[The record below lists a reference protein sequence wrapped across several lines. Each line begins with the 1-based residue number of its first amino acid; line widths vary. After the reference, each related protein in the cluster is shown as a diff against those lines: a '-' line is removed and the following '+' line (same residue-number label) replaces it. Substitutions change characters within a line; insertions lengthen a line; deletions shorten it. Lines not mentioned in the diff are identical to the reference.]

1 MKKGNTEKT
10 SSAKKSSTTTTPFQY
25 RTPAGVQDLST
36 QPALQ
41 QMLNKLWNLN
51 LNCFNQQG
59 IVGNVWNATNTPP
72 LTNYYNP
79 LDGVPQGENN
89 GPVPINW
96 SAFPGRLAYNYPS
109 LPQTTLNQLADTGAM
124 PSQISNSPCS
134 ANPIPNA
141 PYYPY
146 GPRGWQDEYC
156 EWAVTRRSSD
166 NKITRID
173 FTCENPE
180 YWNSLWKINSAKVL
194 ELYQTVLNKPQITLE
209 DLSLPNTKDPST
221 GQPYYNP
228 LNKWNTGTA
237 STSSSGGAMH
247 LTSTPNTLQT
257 EIGIS
262 SAATVL
268 RTNPN
273 PPSPSQPTV
282 WLDPSQN
289 NALLCNAQF
298 GQKYRNSD
306 PTIGNGIN
314 GTVNGALTVSLTNP
328 PGLYI
333 QMPNFG
339 LYTTPKNKDGTQ
351 TPASEFWTIARGAA
365 TLNDENGNVLPGNFI
380 LHAVF
385 EVPENYGYTISD
397 IQINNGTSTSN
408 IEYGSQVAA
417 TFFMQVLADAY
428 PAPMPPAYGP
438 VGTPAVS
445 LAQPLQLFYQDY
457 YTSMYNTLIPN
468 PVGHPIS
475 ELSNSTYV
483 APDILPLSTNKTMVL
498 TCATCTAIAGK
509 PETYPSVT
517 FDDPNITATIT
528 SVVNNISYAVPGNSM
543 PNDISSNPYTSLYIN
558 VSTGADVALGA
569 HGVYITNVN
578 QAKSVAMPALLNV
591 TNVIQRTVASTIA
604 WQDTGITITN
614 QTPTVTI
621 NYLSGLWTANPNDNG
636 RALYDANGN
645 PQFIEAKPGYT
656 MPGQDE
662 GALIGMVGTT
672 VFLVGNKVQ
681 VPAGLSGKLMLCIND
696 DLHGTYGSGLRDNIG
711 SITVSISM
719 G

>member
-1 MKKGNTEKT
+1 MKKETTKKSSSSKT
-10 SSAKKSSTTTTPFQY
+10 SSAPTAPFQY
-25 RTPAGVQDLST
+25 RTPAGVQDLT
-36 QPALQ
+36 NQPVLQ
-41 QMLNKLWNLN
+41 QMLNKLWNQN
-51 LNCFNQQG
+51 LNGFNQQG
-59 IVGNVWNATNTPP
+59 IVGNVWNATNTPA

-79 LDGVPQGENN
+79 LAGVPEGQNN

-96 SAFPGRLAYNYPS
+96 SAFPGRLAYNYPTLS
-109 LPQTTLNQLADTGAM
+109 QATLNELADTGAM
-124 PSQISNSPCS
+124 TAQISNSPCDTQQT
-134 ANPIPNA
+134 PNA

-194 ELYQTVLNKPQITLE
+194 ELYQTILNKPQIILD
-209 DLSLPNTKDPST
+209 DLSLPNTIDPST

-237 STSSSGGAMH
+237 SGSSSGGAIH

-273 PPSPSQPTV
+273 PPVPTQPTI
-282 WLDPSQN
+282 WSNPSQN
-289 NALLCNAQF
+289 NPLLCFAQY
-298 GQKYRNSD
+298 GQKFRNSD

-314 GTVNGALTVSLTNP
+314 GNVNDGLTLSLTNP

-333 QMPNFG
+333 QMPNFTQ
-339 LYTTPKNKDGTQ
+339 YSTPKNTDGTQ
-351 TPASEFWTIARGAA
+351 TPASQFWNIVRGVE
-365 TLNDENGNVLPGNFI
+365 TLNDESGNVLPGNFI

-385 EVPENYGYTISD
+385 EVPESYGYTISD
-397 IQINNGTSTSN
+397 IQINGVN
-408 IEYGSQVAA
+408 IDYGSQVAA
-417 TFFMQVLADAY
+417 TFLMQVLADAY
-428 PAPMPPAYGP
+428 PAPMPQAYGA
-438 VGTPAVS
+438 VGAPAVS

-457 YTSMYNTLIPN
+457 YTSMYNTMIPN
-468 PVGHPIS
+468 PVNNPIS
-475 ELSNSTYV
+475 ELSNSTYI
-483 APDILPLSTNKTMVL
+483 APDILPLSSNKTFVL
-498 TCATCTAIAGK
+498 TCATCTATAGK

-517 FDDPNITATIT
+517 FDDPNITATVT
-528 SVVNNISYAVPGNSM
+528 SVVNNVSYAVPGNSL
-543 PNDISSNPYTSLYIN
+543 PNSISSNPYTSLYIN
-558 VSTGADVALGA
+558 ISTGLNAAIGT
-569 HGVYITNVN
+569 HGIYVTNVN

-591 TNVIQRTVASTIA
+591 TNIIQRTVASNVA
-604 WQDTGITITN
+604 WQDTGITITS
-614 QTPTVTI
+614 QTPAVTI
-621 NYLSGLWTANPNDNG
+621 NYLSGLWTANPHDNG
-636 RALYDANGN
+636 GKLYDANGN

-656 MPGQDE
+656 MPGKDE

-672 VFLVGNKVQ
+672 TFLVGNNIQ
-681 VPAGLSGKLMLCIND
+681 VPTGLTGKLLLCIND
-696 DLHGTYGSGLRDNIG
+696 DLNGTYGSGLRDNIG
-711 SITVSISM
+711 SITVGISIDFK
-719 G
+719 